1 MSLNNDV
8 AQVGSFQLVLN
19 EDIISKAT
27 KLPQTSECWF
37 KGQRV
42 NRKQCE
48 LSLLPLRECSYLKN
62 CVSVNFLKPRW
73 RAFFDILIMYVSC
86 DD

>member
-1 MSLNNDV
+1 MYLNNDV
-8 AQVGSFQLVLN
+8 AQVGNFQLVLN
-19 EDIISKAT
+19 EDMISKAT

-48 LSLLPLRECSYLKN
+48 LSLLPLREGSYLKN
-62 CVSVNFLKPRW
+62 CNTPMTLTL
-73 RAFFDILIMYVSC
+73 FFMF
-86 DD
+86 